1 MKRALKLGALSIL
14 NICVVFLSQWYL
26 LTQLGPG
33 VASDALFASMTLPQL
48 ILAVISGSL
57 MHALVPILSGKE
69 KKRLHHDAWSFLFLI
84 GSSFGLIASLLYLS
98 ASWWVPLT
106 VPGFSEAGKVL
117 TVELTRIQ
125 LIGMVFAGIN
135 GIQLATYHAGQR
147 FLWAEFTTI
156 LSSLTGFAILIW
168 ALPRYG
174 VVAAA
179 WISILRMLVQT
190 ILLAPGM
197 GRPVWPDLGNPA
209 IKVAWQRA
217 KPLLLG
223 TSYYKTDSLVDR
235 FLLSM
240 ASSGSL
246 SLFYLAQ
253 QIYSAL
259 NQVINS
265 AIVAPLVVLLST
277 LHKSGDKRSFRS
289 AYRIKVWQIGTICI
303 VILLVLVLLGQSI
316 LNILLDY
323 GKINPDNVKELWW
336 IMIYLA
342 GVFMGGALGQVF
354 SSAFYAIGDTATP
367 TRMSLITYTIYI
379 PGKISAFY
387 YFGVTGLALSTS
399 VYYVVNCSV
408 LAYFFGKYKFDDNI
422 FASHS

>member
-1 MKRALKLGALSIL
+1 MKRALKLGALSAS
-14 NICVVFLSQWYL
+14 NICIIFLFQWYL

-33 VASDALFASMTLPQL
+33 IASDALFAAMTLPQL

-57 MHALVPILSGKE
+57 MHALVPLLSGKD
-69 KKRLHHDAWSFLFLI
+69 KKRLYQDAWSFLFLI
-84 GSSFGLIASLLYLS
+84 GSLFGLIASLLYLS

-106 VPGFSEAGKVL
+106 VPGFGEAGKVL

-135 GIQLATYHAGQR
+135 GVQLATYHASQR
-147 FLWAEFTTI
+147 FLWAEFITVV
-156 LSSLTGFAILIW
+156 SSFTGFVMLIL
-168 ALPRYG
+168 ALPEYG

-179 WISILRMLVQT
+179 WIGVLRMLIQT
-190 ILLAPGM
+190 FLLAPGM
-197 GRPVWPDLGNPA
+197 GMPVLPDLESSE
-209 IKVAWQRA
+209 IKVAWQRI

-223 TSYYKTDSLVDR
+223 ASYYKTDPLVDR

-240 ASSGSL
+240 GSSGSL

-253 QIYSAL
+253 QIYSAI
-259 NQVINS
+259 NQIINS
-265 AIVAPLVVLLST
+265 AFAAPLVVLLST
-277 LHKSGDKRSFRS
+277 LHKVGDERSFRS
-289 AYRIKVWQIGTICI
+289 AYRKKVWQISAICMAI
-303 VILLVLVLLGQSI
+303 ILALALLGQNILSI
-316 LNILLDY
+316 LMDH
-323 GKINPDNVKELWW
+323 GKINSGNVNELWW

-342 GVFMGGALGQVF
+342 GVFIGGALGQIF
-354 SSAFYAIGDTATP
+354 ASAFYAIGDTATP

-387 YFGVTGLALSTS
+387 YFGVTGLALATS

-408 LAYFFGKYKFDDNI
+408 LAYFFGKYKFDDNTYT
-422 FASHS
+422 SHS